1 MAIPATPTQFNA
13 QQGNGQVYLSWNLSA
28 GATNYVINRSLDGIT
43 YALYATVTP
52 NSYFDT
58 VVTPGTQ
65 YFYTVA
71 ASNGSGTSS
80 TATPQSIVPTLA
92 GQMSLGEIRLAA
104 QQRADRVN
112 SQFVTLT
119 EWNTFIRL
127 AQYEL
132 YDLLIDQDQMRYVA
146 PTAQFSTNGS
156 TYLYP
161 LPNGILSFTAPDG
174 SSFVPRPFYKLL
186 GVDMGLSNANQAW
199 VTVTQFNFIDRNKFL
214 YPNSASTIYGVFNCQ
229 YRLNDNN
236 IQFIPVPSG
245 NQPFRLWYIPR
256 LAVPLA
262 DNDLVDGVSGWLD
275 YVIVR
280 AAKYALDKE
289 ESDTSKLDE
298 EITFLKSRI
307 ESASKTRDVGQA
319 DTISDTRTNMGGF
332 NGGWGRGP
340 IGGW

>member
-1 MAIPATPTQFNA
+1 MAIPAIPTQFFA
-13 QQGNGQVYLSWNLSA
+13 QQGNGKVYLSWNIAA
-28 GATNYVINRSLDGIT
+28 GATAYVVYRSLDNVT
-43 YALYATVTP
+43 FTLYATTTP
-52 NSYFDT
+52 NSYTDEA
-58 VVTPGTQ
+58 VTPGIQ
-65 YFYTVA
+65 YFYQVA
-71 ASNGSGTSS
+71 AQNGSGNSPF
-80 TATPQSIVPTLA
+80 TASQSAVPTIA

-112 SQFVTLT
+112 SNFVTLP
-119 EWNTFIRL
+119 EWNQYIRL

-132 YDLLIDQDQMRYVA
+132 YDLLIDQNQMRYVA
-146 PTAQFSTNGS
+146 PTAQFTTNGS

-161 LPNGILSFTAPDG
+161 LPDGIREFVGPDG
-174 SSFVPRPFYKLL
+174 NNFVARPFYKLV
-186 GVDMGLSNANQAW
+186 GVDMGLSNASNAW

-236 IQFIPVPSG
+236 IQFVPVPSG

-256 LAVPLA
+256 LEVPLA
-262 DNDLVDGVSGWLD
+262 DNDLVDGVSGWLQ

-289 ESDTSKLDE
+289 ESDTQKLDE
-298 EITFLKSRI
+298 ELAFLIKRI
-307 ESASKTRDVGQA
+307 ESASKDRDVGQA
-319 DTISDTRTNMGGF
+319 DTISDTRTAMGGF

>member
-1 MAIPATPTQFNA
+1 MAIPATPTNFYA
-13 QQGNGQVYLSWNLSA
+13 QQGNGQVYLSWSLA
-28 GATNYVINRSLDGIT
+28 TGATSYKVYRSLDNVT
-43 YALYATVTP
+43 FTLYATVSP
-52 NSYFDT
+52 NSYTDT
-58 VVTPGTQ
+58 AVTTGTN
-65 YFYTVA
+65 YYYRVA
-71 ASNGSGTSS
+71 STNGSGDS
-80 TATPQSIVPTLA
+80 PQTGAQGVVPTHS

-112 SQFVTLT
+112 SNFVTLP
-119 EWNTFIRL
+119 EWNQFIRL

-132 YDLLIDQDQMRYVA
+132 YDLLIDLDQMRYVA
-146 PTAQFSTNGS
+146 PTAQFTTNGS

-161 LPNGILSFTAPDG
+161 LPNGILSFTGPDG
-174 SSFVPRPFYKLL
+174 NPLVARPFYKLI
-186 GVDMGLSNANQAW
+186 GVDMGLSNGNQAW

-229 YRLNDNN
+229 YRLNDTN

-262 DNDLVDGVSGWLD
+262 DNDLVDGVSGWTD
-275 YVIVR
+275 YIIVR

-298 EITFLKSRI
+298 EIQFLTKRI
-307 ESASKTRDVGQA
+307 EAAAQTRDVGQA
-319 DTISDTRTNMGGF
+319 DTISDTRTAMGGF
-332 NGGWGRGP
+332 NGGFGRGP